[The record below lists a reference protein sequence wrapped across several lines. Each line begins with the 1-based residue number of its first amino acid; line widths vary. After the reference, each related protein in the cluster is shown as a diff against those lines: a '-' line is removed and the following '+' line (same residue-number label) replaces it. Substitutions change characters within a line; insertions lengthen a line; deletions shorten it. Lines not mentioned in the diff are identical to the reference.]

1 MLQCQSLRQRLN
13 RRYLTLRQS
22 ANHQQKQI
30 LLRFK
35 TCCTRHAVARMQ
47 EMADTV
53 TKFRQCLV
61 FFRGDFCRHISSISY
76 CDRPGHLAL
85 RDVPSDHPRDPQRPL
100 GQGGDS
106 AMRGQG
112 IRWSPRFAGRAL
124 LLLLATLGLAC
135 RDASHSKDAPPAD
148 SLVAMGANQAKTVP
162 VTSASVVKT
171 YPHDPKAFTQGLE
184 YYDGHLYESTGRSG
198 ESTLRECRLETG
210 ETLRRVDLPSQY
222 FGEGLTIFHGKIY
235 QLTWLSKLGFI
246 YDLRTFH
253 KIGEFHYP
261 SEGWGLTH
269 DDTSLILSDGTNR
282 LQFIDPASF
291 AVTRTIEVYAGD
303 EAVTNL
309 NELES
314 INGEIF
320 SNVWHSSRIARIDP
334 HSGRVLAWIDLTPL
348 GAREPHGP
356 EDVLNG
362 IAYDGKRGRIFV
374 TGKHWSEMIEIKLES
389 KPNER

>member
-1 MLQCQSLRQRLN
+1 
-13 RRYLTLRQS
+13 
-22 ANHQQKQI
+22 
-30 LLRFK
+30 
-35 TCCTRHAVARMQ
+35 
-47 EMADTV
+47 
-53 TKFRQCLV
+53 
-61 FFRGDFCRHISSISY
+61 
-76 CDRPGHLAL
+76 
-85 RDVPSDHPRDPQRPL
+85 L
-100 GQGGDS
+100 GQSRDS
-106 AMRGQG
+106 AMTGQG
-112 IRWSPRFAGRAL
+112 IRWSHKLAGHAL
-124 LLLLATLGLAC
+124 LLVLTTLGLAGC
-135 RDASHSKDAPPAD
+135 DASHNKDVPPAD
-148 SLVAMGANQAKTVP
+148 SMVATEANQAKTVP
-162 VTSASVVKT
+162 VITASVVKT

-184 YYDGHLYESTGRSG
+184 FYDGHLYESTGRSG

-269 DDTSLILSDGTNR
+269 DDTSLILSDGTNK

-348 GAREPHGP
+348 GAREPRGP

-374 TGKHWSEMIEIKLES
+374 TGKNWSEMIEIKLES